1 VRIKELNAFVRLA
14 SNRSMNRSDLSLRL
28 EMHIMLKELTLLF
41 ARLEDRLQL
50 SADAAHC
57 CLSYINFNP

>member
-1 VRIKELNAFVRLA
+1 MK
-14 SNRSMNRSDLSLRL
+14 RSDLSLRL